1 MADSLWQTMY
11 SAIYASQ
18 IAVDA
23 QLITAGGDSY
33 SIRAVDKTVAAS
45 MLGSGGIEFNSF
57 RPTAMM
63 RVPDI
68 AQLEIDIGA
77 DLYKGQLVM
86 NGRTWSIKS
95 FEYAPAPT
103 GIADGE
109 LRVILQDAGNV

>member
-1 MADSLWQTMY
+1 MTDSFWQIMY
-11 SAIYASQ
+11 SSIYASP

-23 QLITAGGDSY
+23 ELITAGGDSY
-33 SIRAVDKTVAAS
+33 AVRAVDKTVAAS
-45 MLGSGGIEFNSF
+45 MLGMGGIEFNSF

-68 AQLEIDIGA
+68 GALGIDIGA
-77 DLYKGQLVM
+77 DLYKGQLIM
-86 NGRTWSIKS
+86 NGRTWLIKS
-95 FEYAPAPT
+95 FEYAPSPT